1 MPATKTFE
9 NGVASVVFI
18 AGISIKPRHACLG
31 EAAVR
36 QRILLERRTAASCH
50 RGEPNR
56 KTTAGRDPLRRH
68 THSFAAAALSCYP
81 STRPH
86 LVDAAI
92 NGTMCLRPRVA
103 HPAAKPMTGWCTGQD
118 IRNDPSAV
126 EADQFYAVKPRRIWP
141 WPPLPAPS
149 RSAAIRCGGSQTA
162 GRYGISLVDSALK
175 PLGVTTASAQRAP

>member
-1 MPATKTFE
+1 MPATKTYE

-36 QRILLERRTAASCH
+36 RRILLERRTAVSCH